1 MFSNH
6 PGWSSS
12 FTVAS
17 GTRTLDARTPRP
29 NIQLLGLAA
38 RFAYNVRRRETSDWS
53 YRMNKVTF
61 FKVGETYTNDQIRF
75 SLDLE
80 NLGGIRPSLDSSG
93 HVRHVAIMTAAEDS
107 GRLLSEN
114 PYRDRIEGDILVYT
128 AQGREGDQA
137 LAGRNKRLV
146 EQYAVPTPFFGFAN
160 IGRQTYR
167 FLGLLELLRHYQE
180 KQADTKGAL
189 RRVWLFEFK
198 IHDRPEVVP
207 IEDAASISAS
217 ILAQSHRDDPSEG
230 SEREVTPLP
239 EGVSEGRAATAP
251 EELEAVRGRLLQFTP
266 YDFEHFI
273 RLLLERSG
281 FVRVSVTRASG
292 DGGIDLN
299 AYVDERNEFFAG
311 THVQAQ
317 VKRWRHAVGSPEIN
331 NFRGA
336 LSTTAKGVFITT
348 SHFTRAAVAEARH
361 DSKAS
366 IALVDGDK
374 LAGIIIRNEVPT
386 KQAP

>member
-1 MFSNH
+1 
-6 PGWSSS
+6 
-12 FTVAS
+12 
-17 GTRTLDARTPRP
+17 
-29 NIQLLGLAA
+29 
-38 RFAYNVRRRETSDWS
+38 
-53 YRMNKVTF
+53 MNKVTF

-80 NLGGIRPSLDSSG
+80 NLGGIRPSLDSNG
-93 HVRHVAIMTAAEDS
+93 NVRHVAIMTAAEDS
-107 GRLLSEN
+107 GRLLTEN

-146 EQYAVPTPFFGFAN
+146 EQYVVPTPFFGFAN

-180 KQADTKGAL
+180 NQADTKGNL
-189 RRVWLFEFK
+189 RKVWLFEFK
-198 IHDRPEVVP
+198 IHEKPELVP
-207 IEDAASISAS
+207 IEDSASISAS
-217 ILAQSHRDDPSEG
+217 ILAESRREDSSGP

-239 EGVSEGRAATAP
+239 QGPDGQAATAP
-251 EELEAVRGRLLQFTP
+251 EELEAIRGRLLQFTP

-273 RLLLERSG
+273 RLLMERSG

-299 AYVDERNEFFAG
+299 AYVEEKNEFFAG

-348 SHFTRAAVAEARH
+348 SHFTRAALAEARH
-361 DSKAS
+361 DSKPS

-374 LAGIIIRNEVPT
+374 LAGIIIRNEIPT
-386 KQAP
+386 KLAS

>member
-1 MFSNH
+1 
-6 PGWSSS
+6 
-12 FTVAS
+12 
-17 GTRTLDARTPRP
+17 
-29 NIQLLGLAA
+29 
-38 RFAYNVRRRETSDWS
+38 
-53 YRMNKVTF
+53 MNKVTF
-61 FKVGETYTNDQIRF
+61 FKVGDTYTNDQIRF

-80 NLGGIRPSLDSSG
+80 NLGGIRPSLDSEG
-93 HVRHVAIMTAAEDS
+93 NVRHVAIMTAAEDS
-107 GRLLSEN
+107 GRLRTEN

-146 EQYAVPTPFFGFAN
+146 GQYAIPTPFFGFAN

-180 KQADTKGAL
+180 NQADTKGTL
-189 RRVWLFEFK
+189 RKVWLFEFK
-198 IHDRPEVVP
+198 IHEQPEVVP
-207 IEDAASISAS
+207 IEDSASISAS
-217 ILAQSHRDDPSEG
+217 ILAQSRRSDRAGG
-230 SEREVTPLP
+230 SEREVAPLP
-239 EGVSEGRAATAP
+239 EGYAATAP
-251 EELEAVRGRLLQFTP
+251 EELETIRARLLQFTP

-299 AYVDERNEFFAG
+299 AYVDEGNEFFAG

-331 NFRGA
+331 SFRGA

-348 SHFTRAAVAEARH
+348 SHFTRAALAEARH
-361 DSKAS
+361 DSKPS

-386 KQAP
+386 KPSP

>member
-1 MFSNH
+1 
-6 PGWSSS
+6 
-12 FTVAS
+12 
-17 GTRTLDARTPRP
+17 
-29 NIQLLGLAA
+29 
-38 RFAYNVRRRETSDWS
+38 
-53 YRMNKVTF
+53 MNKVTF

-80 NLGGIRPSLDSSG
+80 NLGGIRPALDSNG
-93 HVRHVAIMTAAEDS
+93 NVRHVAIMTAVEDS
-107 GRLLSEN
+107 GKLLSEN

-146 EQYAVPTPFFGFAN
+146 EQYAVPTPFYGFAN

-180 KQADTKGAL
+180 NQADTKGTL

-198 IHDRPEVVP
+198 IHNQPEIVP
-207 IEDAASISAS
+207 IEDAASIAAT
-217 ILAQSHRDDPSEG
+217 ILSKSRRADSSDV
-230 SEREVTPLP
+230 SEREVAPLP
-239 EGVSEGRAATAP
+239 EMSDGCAATAP
-251 EELEAVRGRLLQFTP
+251 EELEAIRGRLLQFAP

-273 RLLLERSG
+273 RLLMERSG

-299 AYVDERNEFFAG
+299 AYVDEKNEFFAG

-348 SHFTRAAVAEARH
+348 SHFTRAALVEARR
-361 DSKAS
+361 DSKPS
-366 IALVDGDK
+366 IALVDGEK
-374 LAGIIIRNEVPT
+374 LAGIIIRNEIPT
-386 KQAP
+386 KVAP

>member
-1 MFSNH
+1 
-6 PGWSSS
+6 
-12 FTVAS
+12 
-17 GTRTLDARTPRP
+17 
-29 NIQLLGLAA
+29 
-38 RFAYNVRRRETSDWS
+38 
-53 YRMNKVTF
+53 MNKVTF

-80 NLGGIRPSLDSSG
+80 NLGGIRPSLDSNG
-93 HVRHVAIMTAAEDS
+93 NVRHVAIMTAAEDS
-107 GRLLSEN
+107 GRLLTEN

-146 EQYAVPTPFFGFAN
+146 EQYAAPTPFFGFAN

-180 KQADTKGAL
+180 NQADTKGNL
-189 RRVWLFEFK
+189 RKVWVFEFK
-198 IHDRPEVVP
+198 IHEKPEVVP
-207 IEDAASISAS
+207 IEDSASISAS
-217 ILAQSHRDDPSEG
+217 ILAQSRRDDPSG
-230 SEREVTPLP
+230 LSEREVAPLP
-239 EGVSEGRAATAP
+239 QGMEGQVATAP
-251 EELEAVRGRLLQFTP
+251 EDLEAIRGRLLQFTP

-273 RLLLERSG
+273 RRLMERSG
-281 FVRVSVTRASG
+281 FVGVSVTRASG

-299 AYVDERNEFFAG
+299 AYVEEKNEFFAG

-348 SHFTRAAVAEARH
+348 SHFTRAALAEARH
-361 DSKAS
+361 ESKPS

-374 LAGIIIRNEVPT
+374 LAGIIIRNKIPT
-386 KQAP
+386 TPAS